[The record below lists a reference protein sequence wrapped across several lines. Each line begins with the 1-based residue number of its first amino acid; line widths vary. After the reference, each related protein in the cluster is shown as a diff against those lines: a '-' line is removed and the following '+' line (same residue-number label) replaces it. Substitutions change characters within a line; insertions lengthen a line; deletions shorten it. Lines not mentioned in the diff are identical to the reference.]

1 MFNFKSTIVLIAVG
15 SATFLSGCASIDPVP
30 FNGPNGKKAY
40 SMRCSGMGRSLEAC
54 YQKAGEICPSGYS
67 IVDRS
72 TGTVGVP
79 TSGGMMIA
87 PQNTLAIE
95 CK

>member
-1 MFNFKSTIVLIAVG
+1 
-15 SATFLSGCASIDPVP
+15 
-30 FNGPNGKKAY
+30 
-40 SMRCSGMGRSLEAC
+40 MRCSGMGRSLEAC

>member
-1 MFNFKSTIVLIAVG
+1 
-15 SATFLSGCASIDPVP
+15 
-30 FNGPNGKKAY
+30 
-40 SMRCSGMGRSLEAC
+40 MRCSGMGRSLEAC

-72 TGTVGVP
+72 TGAIGVP

>member
-1 MFNFKSTIVLIAVG
+1 MKNIKKSFALTLISSTVV
-15 SATFLSGCASIDPVP
+15 LSGCASIEPVP

-72 TGTVGVP
+72 TGAIGVP